1 MNPVGEWLRS
11 VWTLAQP
18 WSILA
23 LCALGATCL
32 IAGLFEA
39 QTAGWSSLA
48 VTVLV
53 AISTFVDGARRLGQ
67 INRAS
72 RSERMKN
79 SVDCTVLGTDSFEWD
94 VLWRNAGLRG
104 SCTQLATVSFPA
116 LCLNQRS
123 VWPFF
128 WNWASR
134 SPDISLLQPLLF
146 TLLSS
151 QPQWLA
157 WSFRS
162 IGGISFASPRRGTS

>member
-53 AISTFVDGARRLGQ
+53 AIGTFVDGARRLGQ
-67 INRAS
+67 DKPSQPFGAY
-72 RSERMKN
+72 EGPLLW
-79 SVDCTVLGTDSFEWD
+79 TVLSWALIRLSGTYSGEMLVFGAA
-94 VLWRNAGLRG
+94 VLGWL
-104 SCTQLATVSFPA
+104 TVSFP
-116 LCLNQRS
+116 RT
-123 VWPFF
+123 V
-128 WNWASR
+128 
-134 SPDISLLQPLLF
+134 
-146 TLLSS
+146 S
-151 QPQWLA
+151 Q
-157 WSFRS
+157 
-162 IGGISFASPRRGTS
+162 